1 MKINVFSFPGNQY
14 WPGIEGRAPQN
25 VLTLESLQ
33 TWEKKKN
40 FRKSPISYFKY
51 MVCQKYVG
59 LRSDQTDQVC
69 LHKCVCILSRW
80 LYSHL
85 L

>member
-33 TWEKKKN
+33 TWEKKK
-40 FRKSPISYFKY
+40 K
-51 MVCQKYVG
+51 
-59 LRSDQTDQVC
+59 L
-69 LHKCVCILSRW
+69 
-80 LYSHL
+80 
-85 L
+85 